1 MAEEGLATEG
11 LHVRVLNP
19 LGADLLIREAL
30 HVFEEVQAHHQAG
43 RQPGPTGLGVEG
55 SERRVEAGPI
65 DQACE
70 LHQRMPG
77 IDDGVEPRL
86 GQIITPGR
94 QRLRA
99 HRLSPPSG

>member
-19 LGADLLIREAL
+19 LGTDLLIREAL
-30 HVFEEVQAHHQAG
+30 HVSEEVQAHHEAG
-43 RQPGPTGLGVEG
+43 RQPGPTGLSVEG
-55 SERRVEAGPI
+55 SECRVEAGPI

-77 IDDGVEPRL
+77 VDDGLEP
-86 GQIITPGR
+86 GPEQIVILGR

>member
-1 MAEEGLATEG
+1 MAEDGLATEG

-30 HVFEEVQAHHQAG
+30 HVLEQVQAHHEAG
-43 RQPGPTGLGVEG
+43 RQSRSTDLGVEG

-77 IDDGVEPRL
+77 VDDGVEPRP

-94 QRLRA
+94 QGLRA
-99 HRLSPPSG
+99 HRLSPRPG